1 MSERMNERNGLTGG
15 GGGKRHSIIEHTT
28 HSVFGNFSLFL
39 GAFGVMDMV
48 IVEMRCF
55 SF

>member
-1 MSERMNERNGLTGG
+1 MNERMNERNGLA

-28 HSVFGNFSLFL
+28 HSVFGNFSL
-39 GAFGVMDMV
+39 
-48 IVEMRCF
+48 